1 MLVVKKNNIKK
12 LQEETLKNI
21 LSSKGII
28 YQHYLRFLQRKH
40 QSNYHYHLECFA
52 AREQLSTEVGGFNG
66 YFPANM
72 QAICMKI
79 ETKE

>member
-1 MLVVKKNNIKK
+1 MLVSFIVSGILERLGHTKMNKQVTKNTIKK

-40 QSNYHYHLECFA
+40 QSDHQYYLPT
-52 AREQLSTEVGGFNG
+52 L
-66 YFPANM
+66 PL
-72 QAICMKI
+72 K
-79 ETKE
+79 

>member
-1 MLVVKKNNIKK
+1 MSWLLVFMTYWDGQIMTVGNGVF
-12 LQEETLKNI
+12 ET
-21 LSSKGII
+21 
-28 YQHYLRFLQRKH
+28 HR
-40 QSNYHYHLECFA
+40 ECFA

-79 ETKE
+79 KTKE

>member
-1 MLVVKKNNIKK
+1 MLVSLIVNGILERLGHTKMNKQVTKNNIKK

-40 QSNYHYHLECFA
+40 QSNHLDY
-52 AREQLSTEVGGFNG
+52 LPTL
-66 YFPANM
+66 PL
-72 QAICMKI
+72 K
-79 ETKE
+79 

>member
-1 MLVVKKNNIKK
+1 MLKIILKLGIKIIEVLMNKQVTKNTIKK

-40 QSNYHYHLECFA
+40 QSNHQYYLPT
-52 AREQLSTEVGGFNG
+52 L
-66 YFPANM
+66 PL
-72 QAICMKI
+72 K
-79 ETKE
+79 